1 MKVNCPE
8 CNRRIRIRKKNR
20 INTCKC
26 GHEFSHNQC
35 FGKPRPVY
43 LLDANVFIYAINN
56 DRFRGKHCRT
66 VLSSGH
72 ALATTRLVIKEV
84 KQRNKYRVKIYNVK
98 QISNDVKELQYNS
111 LKTLSEADKSL
122 IQCAIDNPEIS
133 GIITNDPDIKN
144 VVPTRLIRSENKFFI
159 GRPNEFLKKQGY

>member
-8 CNRRIRIRKKNR
+8 CHRRIRIRKKNR

-26 GHEFSHNQC
+26 GYEFSHTRC
-35 FGKPRPVY
+35 FGNGRDVY

-56 DRFRGKHCRT
+56 DRFRGKHCRS
-66 VLSSGH
+66 VFNSSH
-72 ALATTRLVIKEV
+72 SVATTNHVIKEV
-84 KQRNKYRVKIYNVK
+84 KQKNDYRVKIY
-98 QISNDVKELQYNS
+98 SVKEISKEVNELRYNS
-111 LKTLSEADKSL
+111 IKKLSKADKSL

-144 VVPTRLIRSENKFFI
+144 VVPSRLIRSEKKFFI
-159 GRPNEFLKKQGY
+159 GRPNEFLKRYR